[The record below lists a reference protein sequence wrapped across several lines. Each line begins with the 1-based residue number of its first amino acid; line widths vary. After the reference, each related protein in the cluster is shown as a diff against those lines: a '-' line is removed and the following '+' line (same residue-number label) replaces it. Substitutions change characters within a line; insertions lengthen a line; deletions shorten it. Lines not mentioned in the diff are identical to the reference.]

1 MSNEEPRYLGHYR
14 LLECLAYGGM
24 GEVWK
29 ALDTKLNRTVAV
41 KLLRSEL
48 RRSSDFVAR
57 FKSEAQLI
65 ASLHHPNIVKIH
77 NFYVSEEA
85 EAPLMYMVMDYVEGQ
100 TLADYIRKTSSQGQF
115 PSPAEIVYIFTIV
128 GLALDYAH
136 AHDMIHRDIK
146 PANILLDQRRLN
158 AYVMGEPILS
168 DFGIARRQGI
178 SGGTIVGSVVGT
190 PLYVSPEQAQGNYD
204 EKRSDLYSL
213 GIILYEVMTGVTP
226 FRNAAAM
233 ALVVQHIYEQPTPPE
248 LINPRI
254 SPQLSAVILKSIAKR
269 PEDRFATASELS
281 IALAQALRVRIPE
294 ALEQHNILTDSL
306 DSQPSLSYNPGSP
319 SNPGFSGPASAPGIA
334 AVPGSSPPLSLPL
347 HPTVPAKAYI
357 SPSPHLVS
365 QSSQPGISFPTVPSH
380 SISPLQD
387 DASITYTPTIAPS
400 SQSSVPPPTS
410 YTKLHLPFFKNKLF
424 IILLSVLL
432 LIVLGAGAVTFVRSS
447 QQTQPEAAVGQLH
460 FSSSGPPSRPFDT
473 LQIDIQNVPPP
484 PAGKVYVAWIDQVSN
499 ESSHPHWQVQPDHNN
514 SIHGTHL
521 TYPAFNNLLLPNSL
535 FVVTL
540 QDAGSSPLV
549 PSAISTD
556 RLYYVRLDK
565 QPSPVLELHRCP
577 TDPNSTT
584 CI

>member
-29 ALDTKLNRTVAV
+29 ALDTKLNRIVAV

-48 RRSSDFVAR
+48 RRSSDFVTR

-85 EAPLMYMVMDYVEGQ
+85 EAPLMYMVMDYVQGQ

-115 PSPAEIVYIFTIV
+115 PSAADIVYIFTIV

-146 PANILLDQRRLN
+146 PANILLDQRRPN
-158 AYVMGEPILS
+158 AYAMGEPVLS
-168 DFGIARRQGI
+168 DFGIARRQGV

-213 GIILYEVMTGVTP
+213 GIILYEVITGVTP

-254 SPQLSAVILKSIAKR
+254 SPQLSNVILKSIAKR
-269 PEDRFATASELS
+269 PEDRFTTASELS
-281 IALAQALRVRIPE
+281 IALAQALQVPIPE
-294 ALEQHNILTDSL
+294 ALAQHDIPTDVL
-306 DSQPSLSYNPGSP
+306 GGQVSLSYDPNAPSHPGL
-319 SNPGFSGPASAPGIA
+319 SGPSSTPSISGGPGLSPAP
-334 AVPGSSPPLSLPL
+334 SLPL
-347 HPTVPAKAYI
+347 HPTVPANAYN
-357 SPSPHLVS
+357 SPSLQRGS
-365 QSSQPGISFPTVPSH
+365 KSSQPGISFPTVPAH
-380 SISPLQD
+380 SVPSLRED
-387 DASITYTPTIAPS
+387 MAVTYTPTIVAS
-400 SQSSVPPPTS
+400 SQSAISSATSKPT
-410 YTKLHLPFFKNKLF
+410 LPFFKKRML
-424 IILLSVLL
+424 IILLSILL
-432 LIVLGAGAVTFVRSS
+432 LMVLGVGIATSVLSSHPTQTDAV
-447 QQTQPEAAVGQLH
+447 VGQLH
-460 FSSSGPPSRPFDT
+460 FSSSGPSSKSFDT
-473 LQIDIQNVPPP
+473 LQIDIQNVPPL
-484 PAGKVYVAWIDQVSN
+484 PAGKMYVAWIDQVSN
-499 ESSHPHWQVQPDHNN
+499 ESNHPHWQVQPDRNN
-514 SIHGTHL
+514 AIHVSHL
-521 TYPAFNNLLLPNSL
+521 TYPGVNTLLIPNSL
-535 FVVTL
+535 FVVTV
-540 QDAGSSPLV
+540 QDAGSTPLV
-549 PSAISTD
+549 PSVSPAD
-556 RLYYVRLDK
+556 RLYYARLGK
-565 QPSPVLELHRCP
+565 QPSSVLDLHRCP

>member
-57 FKSEAQLI
+57 FESEAQLI

-77 NFYVSEEA
+77 NFYVSQEA

-100 TLADYIRKTSSQGQF
+100 TLADYIRKTSGQGQF
-115 PSPAEIVYIFTIV
+115 PSPADIVYIFTV
-128 GLALDYAH
+128 VSLALDYAH
-136 AHDMIHRDIK
+136 DHTMIHRDIK
-146 PANILLDQRRLN
+146 PANILLDQRRPN
-158 AYVMGEPILS
+158 AHAMGEPILS
-168 DFGIARRQGI
+168 DFGIARRQGV
-178 SGGTIVGSVVGT
+178 SGGTIIGSVVGT

-204 EKRSDLYSL
+204 DKRSDLYSL
-213 GIILYEVMTGVTP
+213 GIILYEIMTGVTP

-281 IALAQALRVRIPE
+281 IALARALQVPIPE
-294 ALEQHNILTDSL
+294 ALAQHDIPTDAL
-306 DSQPSLSYNPGSP
+306 DSRSSLSYSP
-319 SNPGFSGPASAPGIA
+319 STLGNSGPPG
-334 AVPGSSPPLSLPL
+334 PSLPL
-347 HPTVPAKAYI
+347 HPTLPAGAYN
-357 SPSPHLVS
+357 SPASLSRAS
-365 QSSQPGISFPTVPSH
+365 QSSQSGISFSTLPAH
-380 SISPLQD
+380 SASPLQN
-387 DASITYTPTIAPS
+387 DASVTYTPTIVPS
-400 SQSSVPPPTS
+400 SQASA
-410 YTKLHLPFFKNKLF
+410 LPSPSTPKTHTPFLKNR
-424 IILLSVLL
+424 LLVITLSALL
-432 LIVLGAGAVTFVRSS
+432 LIALGIGIATFALSS
-447 QQTQPEAAVGQLH
+447 RQTSAEVVVGQLH
-460 FSSSGPPSRPFDT
+460 FSSSGPSSKPFDT

-484 PAGKVYVAWIDQVSN
+484 PAGKVYVAWIDQVAN
-499 ESSHPHWQVQPDHNN
+499 ESNHPHWQVQPDYNHA
-514 SIHGTHL
+514 IHGTHL
-521 TYPAFNNLLLPNSL
+521 TYPSFNNLLLPNSL
-535 FVVTL
+535 FIVTL

-549 PSAISTD
+549 PSISPAD
-556 RLYYVRLDK
+556 RLYYARLDK
-565 QPSPVLELHRCP
+565 QPSPVLDLHRCP

>member
-1 MSNEEPRYLGHYR
+1 MHMSNEEPRYLGHYR

-29 ALDTKLNRTVAV
+29 ALDTKLNRIVAV

-77 NFYVSEEA
+77 NFYISEET

-115 PSPAEIVYIFTIV
+115 SSPAEIVYIFTII
-128 GLALDYAH
+128 GLAVDYAH

-146 PANILLDQRRLN
+146 PANILLDQRRPN
-158 AYVMGEPILS
+158 GYAMGEPILS
-168 DFGIARRQGI
+168 DFGIARRQGV

-254 SPQLSAVILKSIAKR
+254 SPQLSAVILRSIAKR

-281 IALAQALRVRIPE
+281 IALAQALQVPIPE
-294 ALEQHNILTDSL
+294 ALAQHNTATDALSG
-306 DSQPSLSYNPGSP
+306 QPSLSYNPG
-319 SNPGFSGPASAPGIA
+319 FSGPASVPGIA
-334 AVPGSSPPLSLPL
+334 DVPGSLPPLSLSL
-347 HPTVPAKAYI
+347 HPTVPANAYI
-357 SPSPHLVS
+357 SPSVS
-365 QSSQPGISFPTVPSH
+365 SSQ
-380 SISPLQD
+380 D
-387 DASITYTPTIAPS
+387 DTSITHTPTIAPS
-400 SQSSVPPPTS
+400 SQSSVSSPIS
-410 YTKLHLPFFKNKLF
+410 STKHHPPFFKNKLF
-424 IILLSVLL
+424 IILLSFLL
-432 LIVLGAGAVTFVRSS
+432 VFILSASVVTFVRSS
-447 QQTQPEAAVGQLH
+447 EQTQPEVAVGQLH
-460 FSSSGPPSRPFDT
+460 FSSSGPPSKPFDT

-484 PAGKVYVAWIDQVSN
+484 PAGKVYVAWIDQISN
-499 ESSHPHWQVQPDHNN
+499 ESNHPHWQVQPDRNN
-514 SIHGTHL
+514 SIHLTHL
-521 TYPAFNNLLLPNSL
+521 TYPDFNNLLLPNSL

-540 QDAGSSPLV
+540 QDAGSLPLV
-549 PSAISTD
+549 PSAIPTD
-556 RLYYVRLDK
+556 RLYYARLDK

-577 TDPNSTT
+577 TDPSSTT

>member
-57 FKSEAQLI
+57 FESEAQLI

-85 EAPLMYMVMDYVEGQ
+85 ETPLMYMVMDYVQGQ
-100 TLADYIRKTSSQGQF
+100 TLADYIRMTSSQGQF
-115 PSPAEIVYIFTIV
+115 PPPADIVYIFTIV

-136 AHDMIHRDIK
+136 AHNMIHRDIK
-146 PANILLDQRRLN
+146 PANILLDQRRPN
-158 AYVMGEPILS
+158 AHAMGEPILS
-168 DFGIARRQGI
+168 DFGIARRQGV

-213 GIILYEVMTGVTP
+213 GIILYEIMTGVTP

-233 ALVVQHIYEQPTPPE
+233 ALVVQHIYEQPTRPE

-254 SPQLSAVILKSIAKR
+254 SPQLSNVILKSIAKR

-281 IALAQALRVRIPE
+281 IALAQALQVPIPE
-294 ALEQHNILTDSL
+294 VLAQHNILTDALGDQS
-306 DSQPSLSYNPGSP
+306 SLSYNPSKS
-319 SNPGFSGPASAPGIA
+319 SNQGFAGWPSAPEISG
-334 AVPGSSPPLSLPL
+334 VPS
-347 HPTVPAKAYI
+347 I
-357 SPSPHLVS
+357 SPLPSQSLYPTIPANAPNSLSPHWVS
-365 QSSQPGISFPTVPSH
+365 QSSQPGIPSPTVPAH
-380 SISPLQD
+380 SIPSLQN
-387 DASITYTPTIAPS
+387 DASIVYAPTVVSS
-400 SQSSVPPPTS
+400 SQSSAPSSTS
-410 YTKLHLPFFKNKLF
+410 LPKSSLPFFKNRLF
-424 IILLSVLL
+424 LILLSVLL
-432 LIVLGAGAVTFVRSS
+432 LILLGLGIVTFALSS
-447 QQTQPEAAVGQLH
+447 HQTQPTAVGQLH
-460 FSSSGPPSRPFDT
+460 FSSSGPSAKPFDT

-484 PAGKVYVAWIDQVSN
+484 PAGKVYVAWIDQVAN
-499 ESSHPHWQVQPDHNN
+499 ESNHPHWQVQPDRNN

-521 TYPAFNNLLLPNSL
+521 TYPGFNNLLLPNSL

-549 PSAISTD
+549 PSISPTD
-556 RLYYVRLDK
+556 RLYYARLDK
-565 QPSPVLELHRCP
+565 QPSPALDLHRCP
-577 TDPNSTT
+577 TDPNSTV
-584 CI
+584 CL